1 MPWCYTECVW
11 AGAEKSVNIPTKN
24 YTLLKQ
30 TEDIMDKY
38 FIGTLNNISQKGLCR
53 LTDKFELT
61 DDVDKANGIIVR
73 SFKMHDME
81 LSDNLLAIGRAGAG
95 VNNIPL
101 DKCSDKGIV
110 VFNAPG
116 ANSNAVKELAVA
128 GMIMGAR
135 NIYEGIAWGQTL
147 EGDVAANVEK
157 GKKQFAGTEIAGKTL
172 GVIGLGAI
180 GAKIANAA
188 YALGMKVVGYEAFT
202 PHPCL
207 TAPVELKDS
216 TEEMVPEC
224 DFITIHV
231 PSLPT
236 TKGMVNKDLIAKM
249 KDGVIFMNYA
259 RPDLIVVDD
268 VVEALESGKMR
279 KYMTDL
285 LEPEYIGKKG
295 IVATPHLGAST
306 AEAEENCAIMA
317 TDQLMDYLE
326 NGNIVNS
333 VNFPRV
339 TLERNGDER
348 HCFLVKAEKTAEE
361 VEAKMKEFYGG
372 ALKGFAGAKN
382 RANDY
387 GYFIADVDKGTAPFS
402 CDCVIKS
409 RVL

>member
-1 MPWCYTECVW
+1 
-11 AGAEKSVNIPTKN
+11 
-24 YTLLKQ
+24 
-30 TEDIMDKY
+30 MDKY
-38 FIGTLNNISQKGLCR
+38 YIGTLNNISSKGLCR

-61 DDVDKANGIIVR
+61 DDIDKANGIILR

-81 LSDNLLAIGRAGAG
+81 LSDNLLAVGRAGAG

-101 DKCSDKGIV
+101 DKCAEKGIV
-110 VFNAPG
+110 VFNTPG

-147 EGDVAANVEK
+147 EGDVASNVEK

-188 YALGMKVVGYEAFT
+188 YALGMNVVGYEAFT

-207 TAPVELKDS
+207 TAPVELKNS

-317 TDQLMDYLE
+317 TDQLMDYLG

-339 TLERNGDER
+339 TLEKCGEER
-348 HCFLVKAEKTAEE
+348 HCFVVKCDKTADEVKAKM
-361 VEAKMKEFYGG
+361 EAFYGDKL
-372 ALKGFAGAKN
+372 AGFAGAKN
-382 RANDY
+382 RANDF
-387 GYFIADVDKGTAPFS
+387 GYFIADVAAGTEPFS
-402 CDCVIKS
+402 CDCIIKA

>member
-1 MPWCYTECVW
+1 
-11 AGAEKSVNIPTKN
+11 
-24 YTLLKQ
+24 
-30 TEDIMDKY
+30 
-38 FIGTLNNISQKGLCR
+38 
-53 LTDKFELT
+53 
-61 DDVDKANGIIVR
+61 
-73 SFKMHDME
+73 
-81 LSDNLLAIGRAGAG
+81 
-95 VNNIPL
+95 
-101 DKCSDKGIV
+101 
-110 VFNAPG
+110 
-116 ANSNAVKELAVA
+116 
-128 GMIMGAR
+128 
-135 NIYEGIAWGQTL
+135 
-147 EGDVAANVEK
+147 
-157 GKKQFAGTEIAGKTL
+157 
-172 GVIGLGAI
+172 
-180 GAKIANAA
+180 
-188 YALGMKVVGYEAFT
+188 MKVVGYEAFT

-207 TAPVELKDS
+207 TADVELKNS

-236 TKGMVNKDLIAKM
+236 TKGMINKDLIAKM

-326 NGNIVNS
+326 NGNIINS

-339 TLERNGDER
+339 SMEKKGAER
-348 HCFLVKAEKTAEE
+348 HCFLLKNDKTADEVKA
-361 VEAKMKEFYGG
+361 KMEEFYGDKL
-372 ALKGFAGAKN
+372 AGFAGAKV
-382 RANDY
+382 RGSEF
-387 GYFIADVDKGTAPFS
+387 GYFIADVAESTEPFS
-402 CDCVIKS
+402 CDCIIKT

>member
-1 MPWCYTECVW
+1 
-11 AGAEKSVNIPTKN
+11 
-24 YTLLKQ
+24 
-30 TEDIMDKY
+30 MDKY
-38 FIGTLNNISQKGLCR
+38 FIGTLNNISPKGLCR

-73 SFKMHDME
+73 SFKMHDMDF
-81 LSDNLLAIGRAGAG
+81 SDNLLAIGRAGAG

-101 DKCSDKGIV
+101 DKCAEKGIV
-110 VFNAPG
+110 VFNTPG

-135 NIYEGIAWGQTL
+135 NIYEGISWGQTL

-188 YALGMKVVGYEAFT
+188 EALGMKVVGYEAFT

-207 TAPVELKDS
+207 TADVELKNS

-306 AEAEENCAIMA
+306 AEAEENCAVMA

-339 TLERNGDER
+339 SMEKKGAER
-348 HCFLVKAEKTAEE
+348 HCFLLKNDKTADEVKA
-361 VEAKMKEFYGG
+361 KMEEFYGDK
-372 ALKGFAGAKN
+372 LVGFAGAKV
-382 RANDY
+382 RGSEF
-387 GYFIADVDKGTAPFS
+387 GYFIADVAESTEPFS
-402 CDCVIKS
+402 CDCIIKT

>member
-1 MPWCYTECVW
+1 
-11 AGAEKSVNIPTKN
+11 
-24 YTLLKQ
+24 
-30 TEDIMDKY
+30 MDKY
-38 FIGTLNNISQKGLCR
+38 FIGTLNNISPKGLCR

-61 DDVDKANGIIVR
+61 EDVDKANGIIVR
-73 SFKMHDME
+73 SYKMHDMDF
-81 LSDNLLAIGRAGAG
+81 SDNLLAIGRAGAG

-101 DKCSDKGIV
+101 DKCAEKGIV
-110 VFNAPG
+110 VFNTPG

-135 NIYEGIAWGQTL
+135 NIYEGISWGQTL

-188 YALGMKVVGYEAFT
+188 EALGMKVVGYEAFT

-207 TAPVELKDS
+207 TADVELKNS

-306 AEAEENCAIMA
+306 AEAEENCAVMA

-339 TLERNGDER
+339 SMERKGAER
-348 HCFLVKAEKTAEE
+348 HCFLLKNDKTADEVKA
-361 VEAKMKEFYGG
+361 KMEEFYGDK
-372 ALKGFAGAKN
+372 LVGFAGAKV
-382 RANDY
+382 RGSEF
-387 GYFIADVDKGTAPFS
+387 GYFIADVAESTEPFS
-402 CDCVIKS
+402 CDCIIKT

>member
-1 MPWCYTECVW
+1 MPVKIKCLYNNLILIK
-11 AGAEKSVNIPTKN
+11 A
-24 YTLLKQ
+24 
-30 TEDIMDKY
+30 EDIMDKY
-38 FIGTLNNISQKGLCR
+38 YIGTLNNISQKGLCR

-61 DDVDKANGIIVR
+61 DDVDKANGIILR

-81 LSDNLLAIGRAGAG
+81 LSDNLLAVGRAGAG

-101 DKCSDKGIV
+101 DKCAEKGIV
-110 VFNAPG
+110 VFNTPG
-116 ANSNAVKELAVA
+116 ANSNAVKELALA

-188 YALGMKVVGYEAFT
+188 YALGMNVVGYEAFT

-207 TAPVELKDS
+207 TAPVELKNS

-306 AEAEENCAIMA
+306 AEAEENCAVMA

-326 NGNIVNS
+326 NGNIINS

-339 TLERNGDER
+339 SMEKKGAER
-348 HCFLVKAEKTAEE
+348 HCFVVKSDKTADEIK
-361 VEAKMKEFYGG
+361 AKMEAFYGDKL
-372 ALKGFAGAKN
+372 AGFAGAKN
-382 RANDY
+382 RANDF
-387 GYFIADVDKGTAPFS
+387 GYFIADVAAGTEPFN
-402 CDCVIKS
+402 CNCVIKT

>member
-1 MPWCYTECVW
+1 M
-11 AGAEKSVNIPTKN
+11 A
-24 YTLLKQ
+24 
-30 TEDIMDKY
+30 KY
-38 FIGTLNNISQKGLCR
+38 FIGTLNNISDKGLSR
-53 LTDKFELT
+53 LTDNFELVE
-61 DDVDKANGIIVR
+61 DVDKANGIIVR
-73 SFKMHDME
+73 SFKMHDMDF
-81 LSDNLLAIGRAGAG
+81 SDDLLAIGRAGAG

-101 DKCSDKGIV
+101 DKCAEKGIV
-110 VFNAPG
+110 VFNTPG

-135 NIYEGIAWGQTL
+135 NIYEGISWGQTL

-172 GVIGLGAI
+172 GIIGLGAI
-180 GAKIANAA
+180 GAKIANAGE
-188 YALGMKVVGYEAFT
+188 ALGMKVVGYEAFV

-207 TAPVELKDS
+207 TADVKLYDS
-216 TEEMVPEC
+216 AEEMVPEC
-224 DFITIHV
+224 DFISIHV

-326 NGNIVNS
+326 NGNLVNS
-333 VNFPRV
+333 VNFLGRV
-339 TLERNGDER
+339 TMERAAGSDR
-348 HCFLVKAEKTAEE
+348 HCFLIKCDKAADE
-361 VEAKMKEFYGG
+361 VEAKIKDFYGDK
-372 ALKGFAGAKN
+372 LLGFAGSKRN
-382 RANDY
+382 EF
-387 GYFIADVDKGTAPFS
+387 GYFIADVAAGAEPFS

>member
-1 MPWCYTECVW
+1 
-11 AGAEKSVNIPTKN
+11 
-24 YTLLKQ
+24 
-30 TEDIMDKY
+30 MDKY

-135 NIYEGIAWGQTL
+135 NMYEGIAWGQTL
-147 EGDVAANVEK
+147 EGDVASNVEK

-188 YALGMKVVGYEAFT
+188 EALGMKVVGY
-202 PHPCL
+202 
-207 TAPVELKDS
+207 
-216 TEEMVPEC
+216 
-224 DFITIHV
+224 
-231 PSLPT
+231 
-236 TKGMVNKDLIAKM
+236 AKM

-339 TLERNGDER
+339 TLEKSGDER
-348 HCFLVKAEKTAEE
+348 HCFLVKAEKTADE
-361 VEAKMKEFYGG
+361 VKEKMKEFYGDK
-372 ALKGFAGAKN
+372 LAGIAGNKN

-387 GYFIADVDKGTAPFS
+387 GYFIVDVAKGTEPFS
-402 CDCVIKS
+402 CDCVIRT

>member
-1 MPWCYTECVW
+1 
-11 AGAEKSVNIPTKN
+11 
-24 YTLLKQ
+24 
-30 TEDIMDKY
+30 MDKY
-38 FIGTLNNISQKGLCR
+38 LIGTLNNISDKGLSR
-53 LTDKFELT
+53 LTDKFALT
-61 DDVDKANGIIVR
+61 EDVDKAQGIILR

-81 LSDNLLAIGRAGAG
+81 LSDELLAVGRAGAG

-110 VFNAPG
+110 VFNTPG
-116 ANSNAVKELAVA
+116 ANSNAVTELAVA

-147 EGDVAANVEK
+147 SGDVAGEVEK
-157 GKKQFAGTEIAGKTL
+157 GKKQFAGSEIKGKTL
-172 GVIGLGAI
+172 GVIGVGAI

-188 YALGMKVVGYEAFT
+188 EALGMKVLGYEPFA

-207 TAPVELKDS
+207 TADVKFLDEIEDMIPD
-216 TEEMVPEC
+216 C

-236 TKGMVNKDLIAKM
+236 TKGMINKDLISKM

-333 VNFPRV
+333 VNILGRV
-339 TLERNGDER
+339 ILDRAAGSDR
-348 HCFLVKAEKTAEE
+348 HCFFVKCDKEQAE
-361 VEAKMKEFYGG
+361 VEEKIKGFYGDN
-372 ALKGFAGAKN
+372 LLGFAGAK
-382 RANDY
+382 RGEF
-387 GYFIADVDKGTAPFS
+387 GYFIADVKAGTAAFE
-402 CDCVIKS
+402 CDCIV
-409 RVL
+409 RFRAL

>member
-1 MPWCYTECVW
+1 
-11 AGAEKSVNIPTKN
+11 
-24 YTLLKQ
+24 
-30 TEDIMDKY
+30 MDKY

-61 DDVDKANGIIVR
+61 DDVDKANGIILR

-81 LSDNLLAIGRAGAG
+81 LSDNLLAVGRAGAG

-101 DKCSDKGIV
+101 DKCAEKGIV
-110 VFNAPG
+110 VFNTPG

-147 EGDVAANVEK
+147 EGDVATNVEK

-188 YALGMKVVGYEAFT
+188 YALGMNVVGYEAFT

-207 TAPVELKDS
+207 TAPVELKNS

-306 AEAEENCAIMA
+306 AEAEENCAVMA

-326 NGNIVNS
+326 NGNIINS

-339 TLERNGDER
+339 SMEKKGAER
-348 HCFLVKAEKTAEE
+348 HCFVVKSDKTADEIK
-361 VEAKMKEFYGG
+361 AKMEEFYGDKL
-372 ALKGFAGAKN
+372 AGFAGAKN
-382 RANDY
+382 RANDF
-387 GYFIADVDKGTAPFS
+387 GYFIADVAAGTEPFN
-402 CDCVIKS
+402 CNCVIKT

>member
-1 MPWCYTECVW
+1 
-11 AGAEKSVNIPTKN
+11 
-24 YTLLKQ
+24 
-30 TEDIMDKY
+30 
-38 FIGTLNNISQKGLCR
+38 
-53 LTDKFELT
+53 
-61 DDVDKANGIIVR
+61 
-73 SFKMHDME
+73 MHDME
-81 LSDNLLAIGRAGAG
+81 FSDNLLAVGRAGAG

-101 DKCSDKGIV
+101 DRCAEKGIV
-110 VFNAPG
+110 VFNTPG
-116 ANSNAVKELAVA
+116 ANSNAVKELAIA

-188 YALGMKVVGYEAFT
+188 YALGMNVVGYEAFT

-317 TDQLMDYLE
+317 TDQLMDYLD

-339 TLERNGDER
+339 TLEKSGDER
-348 HCFLVKAEKTAEE
+348 HCFLVKSDKTGDEIK
-361 VEAKMKEFYGG
+361 AKMEAFYGDKL
-372 ALKGFAGAKN
+372 AGFAGAKN
-382 RANDY
+382 RANDF
-387 GYFIADVDKGTAPFS
+387 GYFIADVAAGTEPFS
-402 CDCVIKS
+402 CDCVIRT

>member
-1 MPWCYTECVW
+1 
-11 AGAEKSVNIPTKN
+11 
-24 YTLLKQ
+24 
-30 TEDIMDKY
+30 MDKY

-61 DDVDKANGIIVR
+61 DDIDKANGIIVR

-101 DKCSDKGIV
+101 DKCSEKGIV

-188 YALGMKVVGYEAFT
+188 YALGMNVVGYEAFT

-216 TEEMVPEC
+216 AEEMVPEC

-317 TDQLMDYLE
+317 TDQLMDYLDF
-326 NGNIVNS
+326 GNIVNS

-339 TLERNGDER
+339 TLEKCGDER
-348 HCFLVKAEKTAEE
+348 HCFLVKAEKTADEIKE
-361 VEAKMKEFYGG
+361 KMKEFYGDK
-372 ALKGFAGAKN
+372 LAGIAGNKN

-387 GYFIADVDKGTAPFS
+387 GYFICDVAKGTEPFS
-402 CDCVIKS
+402 CDCIIKT

>member
-1 MPWCYTECVW
+1 
-11 AGAEKSVNIPTKN
+11 
-24 YTLLKQ
+24 
-30 TEDIMDKY
+30 MDKY

-306 AEAEENCAIMA
+306 AEAEENCAVMA

-326 NGNIVNS
+326 NGNIINS

-339 TLERNGDER
+339 SMEKKGAER
-348 HCFLVKAEKTAEE
+348 HCFVVKSDKTADEIK
-361 VEAKMKEFYGG
+361 AKMEEFYGDKL
-372 ALKGFAGAKN
+372 AGFAGAKN
-382 RANDY
+382 RANDF
-387 GYFIADVDKGTAPFS
+387 GYFIADVAAGTEPFN
-402 CDCVIKS
+402 CNCVIKT

>member
-1 MPWCYTECVW
+1 
-11 AGAEKSVNIPTKN
+11 
-24 YTLLKQ
+24 
-30 TEDIMDKY
+30 MDKY
-38 FIGTLNNISQKGLCR
+38 FIGTLNNISPKGLCR

-61 DDVDKANGIIVR
+61 EDIDKANGIIVR
-73 SFKMHDME
+73 SFKMHDMDF
-81 LSDNLLAIGRAGAG
+81 SDNLLAIGRAGAG

-101 DKCSDKGIV
+101 DRCSEKGIV
-110 VFNAPG
+110 AFNTPG

-135 NIYEGIAWGQTL
+135 NMYEGISWGQTL

-188 YALGMKVVGYEAFT
+188 EALGMKVVGYEAFT

-207 TAPVELKDS
+207 TADVDLKDS
-216 TEEMVPEC
+216 VEEMVPEC

-279 KYMTDL
+279 KYMTD
-285 LEPEYIGKKG
+285 
-295 IVATPHLGAST
+295 AST
-306 AEAEENCAIMA
+306 AEAEENCAVMA

-339 TLERNGDER
+339 SMEKKGAER
-348 HCFLVKAEKTAEE
+348 HCFLLKNDKTADEVKA
-361 VEAKMKEFYGG
+361 KMEEFYGSKL
-372 ALKGFAGAKN
+372 AGFAGAKV
-382 RANDY
+382 RGSEF
-387 GYFIADVDKGTAPFS
+387 GYFIADVTESTEPFS
-402 CDCVIKS
+402 CDCIIRT